1 MQDIVKIVELW
12 RRLML
17 GEYGARTELLK
28 LQNHEE
34 LANEQIK
41 IADAF
46 LLAQSNDTGRQTK
59 KHGPMGA
66 GTARK
71 DSGTVS

>member
-1 MQDIVKIVELW
+1 MQDIIKILDLW

-34 LANEQIK
+34 LANEQIE
-41 IADAF
+41 IA
-46 LLAQSNDTGRQTK
+46 SNGIIELQNNNFGKQTK
-59 KHGPMGA
+59 EHGPVGA
-66 GTARK
+66 RATRK
-71 DSGTVS
+71 NS

>member
-1 MQDIVKIVELW
+1 MQGVIKILDLW

-34 LANEQIK
+34 LANEQVK
-41 IADAF
+41 IAERAIKKF
-46 LLAQSNDTGRQTK
+46 SLSGNDK
-59 KHGPMGA
+59 I
-66 GTARK
+66 
-71 DSGTVS
+71 